1 MDEGRLKVVRIS
13 DVTEQEVTG
22 GIFTGTVRIRS
33 LVNEATGSKDLSV
46 AIVHFPKGVR
56 NVFHNHAGDQV
67 LYILEGKGIVATENE
82 EVTAVP
88 GMVFLIPA
96 GENHWH
102 GATDDSD
109 FTHISILRTGE
120 TRVRKEAEK

>member
-1 MDEGRLKVVRIS
+1 MKIIRIS
-13 DVTEQEVTG
+13 DVPEQEVTG
-22 GIFTGTVRIRS
+22 GIFTGTVRIRI
-33 LVNEATGSKDLSV
+33 LVNEAVGSKDLSI

-56 NVFHNHAGDQV
+56 NVYHSHSSDQV
-67 LYILEGKGIVATENE
+67 LYILEGKGIVATEKE
-82 EVTAVP
+82 KATAVP

-109 FTHISILRTGE
+109 FTHISILRPGE
-120 TRVRKEAEK
+120 TRVREEAAK